1 MPVVD
6 GREYR
11 SFNMALTAV
20 DPIEGEDEGSL
31 IVEGYATT
39 FDDPYELYP
48 GYYEVIDRHAL
59 EGADMSDVIMQ
70 LNHEGA
76 PLARQRNG
84 SLAIM
89 CDDHGLFMRANLNG
103 CKTSEEV
110 HRQIKSGLID
120 RMSWGFIIAE
130 DGYEYDSETRTSTI
144 TKVSKVFDVS
154 AVSRPANEGTE
165 IHARSYFDGVIEAE
179 RQELAQRV
187 EKDERDRRK
196 SKFLFET
203 GGM

>member
-11 SFNMALTAV
+11 TFEMTFTAV
-20 DPIEGEDEGSL
+20 EPDEGSDDM

-39 FDDPYELYP
+39 FDDPYELWDD
-48 GYYEVIDRHAL
+48 YYEVISRNAL
-59 EGADMSDVIMQ
+59 DGADMSDVIFQ
-70 LNHEGA
+70 LNHEGIVM
-76 PLARQRNG
+76 ARLRNG
-84 SLAIM
+84 SLIIM
-89 CDDHGLFMRANLNG
+89 CDDHGLFVRANLKG
-103 CKTSEEV
+103 CQQGRDLYEA
-110 HRQIKSGLID
+110 IKNGLID

-130 DGYEYDSETRTSTI
+130 DGYEYDSQSRTSTI

-154 AVSRPANEGTE
+154 AVSLPANEGTE

-179 RQELAQRV
+179 RQELAQCTDQDMRN
-187 EKDERDRRK
+187 RRK